1 MSYTVRSQD
10 RVWAVTSSQLVF
22 TFVLGPF
29 LFDFKSNMYT
39 PSVMSVILCPLLHV
53 FTNALVQFSKHD
65 IKVQTF
71 HAAIGVIHTGITRGM
86 SASFLKNI
94 YLWPFFPLLL
104 LSTLT
109 FYWSMLNTIQKVS
122 LFIWAL
128 ISPLIYNR
136 RLNLYVQQSIY
147 LGSWIKQSNSGRQPT
162 FKINCSL

>member
-65 IKVQTF
+65 IRVQTF
-71 HAAIGVIHTGITRGM
+71 HAAIGVIHTEITRGM
-86 SASFLKNI
+86 SASFLRNI
-94 YLWPFFPLLL
+94 YLWPFFPLL

-136 RLNLYVQQSIY
+136 RLNLYVQKAAKY